1 MKWEDI
7 SMPWTF
13 EKRCFFLFNFR
24 RFYELI
30 MVSLQCVK
38 REFLK
43 DKFIC

>member
-1 MKWEDI
+1 MGGYIDALDI
-7 SMPWTF
+7 RKKM
-13 EKRCFFLFNFR
+13 FFLFNFR